1 MASPHLAALGERANV
16 ARALE
21 PVGPSNA
28 SEFLGHRVFKTARQF
43 RTNVVGGVF
52 SFVCYVCA
60 RGYDLNVVIIR
71 QSVVFC
77 CCFFG
82 DTVWLCPTAQ
92 LASGHNGEKWNVK
105 GFSLCAL

>member
-1 MASPHLAALGERANV
+1 MASPHLAALGERAKV

-28 SEFLGHRVFKTARQF
+28 SEFLGHWVFKTARQF

-71 QSVVFC
+71 QSVVF
-77 CCFFG
+77 FFLETPYG
-82 DTVWLCPTAQ
+82 FVRQ
-92 LASGHNGEKWNVK
+92 LSLLRVTMVKSGM
-105 GFSLCAL
+105 